1 MKYSTWEVIAFIT
14 AMISFG
20 LYIATEHLPFAIFGL
35 FNMILSTENA
45 ILGAI
50 EKTKEGR

>member
-1 MKYSTWEVIAFIT
+1 MKHSTWEVIAFIT

-20 LYIATEHLPFAIFGL
+20 VYFATNHVPFAIFAL